1 MKTPVEQLN
10 KSTTAT
16 DLLIIDMFRD
26 TSWSEIFKMMKDN
39 DIQREDMPQLRKERE
54 RKKETLLNFRTGK
67 CLSLNT

>member
-1 MKTPVEQLN
+1 MQTIKTG
-10 KSTTAT
+10 
-16 DLLIIDMFRD
+16 DMPYSD
-26 TSWSEIFKMMKDN
+26 PSPSSECSLSEIFKMMKDN